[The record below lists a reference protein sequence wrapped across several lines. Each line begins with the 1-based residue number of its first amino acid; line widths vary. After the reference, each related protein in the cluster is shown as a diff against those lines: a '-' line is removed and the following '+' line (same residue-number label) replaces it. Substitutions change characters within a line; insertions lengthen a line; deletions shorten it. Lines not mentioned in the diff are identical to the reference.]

1 MRAIVLIGGEGT
13 RLRPLTWRTPKQLVP
28 VLNRPL
34 LEHLLRQLHTHGIE
48 RVTFAM
54 TGPNAPIEEAFGD
67 GSALGL
73 RIERAYEGEPAGSGG
88 AIAHAAGGW
97 DEPFLVCNG
106 DIVSDIDL
114 SAFIAEHRHHEA
126 ELSLALYEVDD
137 PSRFGVVVLDDGG
150 RVTRF
155 VEKPPREEAPSH
167 LINAG
172 YWLFEPAVAAELDS
186 DRFNRVEDDLFPRLA
201 GSARG
206 IRGYRHHGYWMD
218 VGSPVAY
225 LRTNLDLLRGAVGE
239 LLPDG
244 WPASEQA
251 IEAADVSAAARI
263 AGPALLGAGT
273 TVGAGTTLDDG
284 VVTGER
290 CHIGED
296 AHVATSVL
304 WDDVHVGAGA
314 RVVRSTLASGVRIG
328 AGAVVDGAV
337 LAHGAEVAAGEHPA
351 PGTQLEPDASYRDGA
366 IVAAREA
373 SAGP

>member
-48 RVTFAM
+48 RVSFAM
-54 TGPNAPIEEAFGD
+54 TGPNAPIEKAFGD

-73 RIERAYEGEPAGSGG
+73 RIERVYEGEPAGSGG

-114 SAFIAEHRHHEA
+114 SAFIAEHRRHEA

-155 VEKPPREEAPSH
+155 VEKPSREEAPSH

-172 YWLFEPAVAAELDS
+172 YWLFEPAVAAELDAY
-186 DRFNRVEDDLFPRLA
+186 RFNRVEDDLFPRLA
-201 GSARG
+201 GSGRG

-225 LRTNLDLLRGAVGE
+225 LRANLDLLRGAVGE

-314 RVVRSTLASGVRIG
+314 RVLRSTLASGVRIG
-328 AGAVVDGAV
+328 TGAVVEGAV
-337 LAHGAEVAAGEHPA
+337 LAHGAEVAAGERPA